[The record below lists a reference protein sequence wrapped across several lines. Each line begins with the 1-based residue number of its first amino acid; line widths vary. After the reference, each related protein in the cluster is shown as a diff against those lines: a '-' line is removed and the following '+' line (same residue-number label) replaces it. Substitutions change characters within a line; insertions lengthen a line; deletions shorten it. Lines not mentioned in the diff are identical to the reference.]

1 MYRAIQETAGSESL
15 TNIDRGVILA
25 GRDKRR
31 DKPRAAN
38 TFLKAMRGIVPT
50 LNAKLLT
57 GANDDARFLGWTEDE
72 LVRFEAKW
80 PVGTR
85 QRLAFDLSL
94 HSGFRRGD
102 AVKIGRPTRPER
114 GAIEDGRRRPAANP
128 PDAGRVDRSAAD
140 RRSHLHH
147 QRAGPGLHERIVREL
162 IQQDLS

>member
-102 AVKIGRPTRPER
+102 AVKIGRQHVRSGEPSKTGDVVPRPILRMLAESIAAPPTGDLTCIISEQ
-114 GAIEDGRRRPAANP
+114 GRAFTKESYGN
-128 PDAGRVDRSAAD
+128 
-140 RRSHLHH
+140 
-147 QRAGPGLHERIVREL
+147 
-162 IQQDLS
+162 